1 MCNGNTADLH
11 DYSVSPHLIPGCIGY
26 PTKIPG
32 RTRIQSVLNV
42 IGFGH
47 AMSPTRSIS
56 CRARTQAAG
65 YPRKVGIVSD
75 EALNPTRPARVAT
88 LVLSVQFSLNK
99 TTLTSTIYH
108 GPSRPPL

>member
-42 IGFGH
+42 IGFRH

-75 EALNPTRPARVAT
+75 EALNPTRPARVAMVGATYALINLPVHTCQT
-88 LVLSVQFSLNK
+88 LHKPDTCV
-99 TTLTSTIYH
+99 
-108 GPSRPPL
+108 